1 MHFELSTAE
10 KTEPPNYGSAVAER
24 PAPDP
29 DLLKLFSFTV
39 FSKLEGAVTAGM
51 IHLGDTLGLYATMA
65 DGDGDTSRSLAERA
79 GLHERWVREWLHN
92 QVAARIVSCV
102 DLGAEAPVFRLTPEA
117 VAVLATPDHPSY
129 GMGMFHRLPQTMAAL
144 TRMPESFRT
153 GIGHDYDSHGPEGAV
168 GIERS
173 FEPWNQNFTVPVV
186 IPQIEGL
193 RERLEAG
200 ITVADIGCGAGGL
213 ALLLGRTFPNSTVM
227 GYDISRHALDRANE
241 RLRQEGLANVSFADP
256 RESALPSDGSVDLVC
271 TFDCIHDMTRP
282 GEMMRTIRRALSDD
296 GVWLLV
302 DIKAH
307 DTLELNVTKN
317 PMASL
322 LYGISVLS
330 CMSSAMSEPDGEGLG
345 TLGLSATRAEDMARA
360 AGFASFRRMDVD
372 HSVNAFYEVRP

>member
-1 MHFELSTAE
+1 MSQLPS
-10 KTEPPNYGSAVAER
+10 
-24 PAPDP
+24 PDP

-51 IHLGDTLGLYATMA
+51 IHLGDTLGLYRALA
-65 DGDGDTSRSLAERA
+65 DGDGDTSETLAART

-92 QVAARIVSCV
+92 QVAARIVACD
-102 DLGAEAPVFRLTPEA
+102 DLGAEPPVFRLTPEA
-117 VAVLATPDHPSY
+117 VCVLASPEHPAY
-129 GMGMFHRLPQTMAAL
+129 GMGMFHRLPQTMGAL

-153 GIGHDYDSHGPEGAV
+153 GVGYDYDSHGPEGAV

-186 IPQIEGL
+186 LPQIDGL
-193 RERLEAG
+193 VDRLEKG

-213 ALLLGRTFPNSTVM
+213 ALLLGRTFPNSRIV
-227 GYDISRHALDRANE
+227 GYDISRHALERANQ
-241 RLRQEGLANVSFADP
+241 RLAEEGLSNVSFADP
-256 RESALPSDGSVDLVC
+256 RHSPLPDDGSLGLVC

-282 GEMMRTIRRALSDD
+282 AEVMGAIRRSLADD

-330 CMSSAMSEPDGEGLG
+330 CMSSAMSEPGGAGLG
-345 TLGLSATRAEDMARA
+345 TLGLSARRAEDMVRE
-360 AGFASFRRMDVD
+360 AGFSSFARMDVD